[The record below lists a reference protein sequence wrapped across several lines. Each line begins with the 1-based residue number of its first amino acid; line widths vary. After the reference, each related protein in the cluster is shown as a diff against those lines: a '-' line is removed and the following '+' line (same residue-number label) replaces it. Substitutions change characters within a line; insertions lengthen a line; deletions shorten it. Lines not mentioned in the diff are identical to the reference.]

1 MNLFAVVLL
10 ALAITKNDGATTI
23 VQQDDAAPLVH
34 VQVVMRAGLDRQA
47 LSQSGIAALTAQ
59 TILRTPVDG
68 VALEDAVAAHGG
80 SVHFTIDPADVR
92 FDVEALPKDGPAV
105 LELVRRAFAAP
116 AFDAKTVSYARAAVV
131 EAIAE
136 NQQVALQV
144 GLDMLYSSL
153 STSANQGLPSLG
165 IPAVLAQLGPADV
178 RAFYSNYYKRGGAYV
193 SAVGR
198 VDTLPATA
206 LSALTQTLA
215 SGESQPVNATVP
227 KLEGSSREI
236 VTHRDVQAPWLIA
249 QYPAPPVDSPDYGP
263 MLVLA
268 TFMQR
273 TLADIAQVPGVVS
286 QSITSRAVGALYQFD
301 RTQPNLTIYVN
312 GSIGNP
318 NRAFGT
324 ALSVASVLAAT
335 KLQGS
340 IDEFKAGAAGD
351 FVSGSTSL
359 EARAWLAYV
368 FSRNGGSA
376 DYTARTLAAINAT
389 TPADLQRVARKY
401 LGNPAIAL
409 VLPRESQQ

>member
-1 MNLFAVVLL
+1 
-10 ALAITKNDGATTI
+10 
-23 VQQDDAAPLVH
+23 
-34 VQVVMRAGLDRQA
+34 
-47 LSQSGIAALTAQ
+47 
-59 TILRTPVDG
+59 
-68 VALEDAVAAHGG
+68 
-80 SVHFTIDPADVR
+80 
-92 FDVEALPKDGPAV
+92 
-105 LELVRRAFAAP
+105 
-116 AFDAKTVSYARAAVV
+116 
-131 EAIAE
+131 
-136 NQQVALQV
+136 
-144 GLDMLYSSL
+144 
-153 STSANQGLPSLG
+153 
-165 IPAVLAQLGPADV
+165 
-178 RAFYSNYYKRGGAYV
+178 
-193 SAVGR
+193 
-198 VDTLPATA
+198 
-206 LSALTQTLA
+206 
-215 SGESQPVNATVP
+215 
-227 KLEGSSREI
+227 
-236 VTHRDVQAPWLIA
+236 
-249 QYPAPPVDSPDYGP
+249 

-286 QSITSRAVGALYQFD
+286 QSITSRAVGAIYQFD
-301 RTQPNLTIYVN
+301 RTQPNLTLYVN

-324 ALSVASVLAAT
+324 ALSVASILAAT

-389 TPADLQRVARKY
+389 TPADLQRCARKY